1 MGSNST
7 TIPTTSVAELK
18 YLSLLARDYPT
29 QAAAASAVISL
40 EATAKLPKGT
50 EHYISDLHGED
61 EAFIHLLNSA
71 SGVIREKVDLV
82 LGENVP
88 KAIRAELATLIYYP
102 ARKLPLLKAR
112 YPERF
117 ELEAWYRQTL
127 LRLIDVCRF
136 VSSKHTREYV
146 RSCLPQGCG
155 HIIDELLHAHF
166 EDHNKT
172 LYYGQ
177 IVGSIIANDRADAFI
192 IRLCELIK
200 RLAVDKLHIIGD
212 LFDRGPRPDL
222 ILDRLM
228 THHNVDFQWGNHD
241 VVWMGAA
248 AGSALCCCTVLKT
261 TLAYHN
267 HGMIE
272 DFYGINLRHL
282 LRMAEQYYGNEDLTI
297 WMPHTDATRGPY
309 TDGMLH
315 RCAVMHKAIT
325 ILMLKLECEVI
336 DRNPDFKMQGR
347 DFLRRIDYEA
357 GTVDYFGKIYP
368 LRDRNF
374 PTVDPEN
381 PARLNADEK
390 FVLDKL
396 VAVIPLGVAGAA
408 IATVASQVVSA
419 VLTVRCIHGSQGM
432 PWHLQLK
439 NIRMERSVLLA
450 ICRIGLPGAAQSA
463 LYSISNMTIQSAIN
477 GFGTVA
483 VAAWS
488 VYGKIDFL
496 FWMTVSSFGIAVTT
510 FAGQNF
516 GARQYDR
523 VRRGT
528 MTCLAMTAGTTLCIS
543 LALYPSA
550 QLLFRLFSSDD
561 AVVAQGVQMMHYLV
575 PVYMTYICIEIFSG
589 ALRGCGDV
597 RVPTIITVFAVC
609 IMRIVWLAVALPFK
623 HELSVVEFSYPLT
636 WITATVLFAIYYAKG
651 GWMQR
656 CIAAQNAKTQG

>member
-1 MGSNST
+1 M
-7 TIPTTSVAELK
+7 L
-18 YLSLLARDYPT
+18 
-29 QAAAASAVISL
+29 
-40 EATAKLPKGT
+40 
-50 EHYISDLHGED
+50 
-61 EAFIHLLNSA
+61 F
-71 SGVIREKVDLV
+71 
-82 LGENVP
+82 
-88 KAIRAELATLIYYP
+88 
-102 ARKLPLLKAR
+102 
-112 YPERF
+112 
-117 ELEAWYRQTL
+117 
-127 LRLIDVCRF
+127 
-136 VSSKHTREYV
+136 
-146 RSCLPQGCG
+146 RS
-155 HIIDELLHAHF
+155 I
-166 EDHNKT
+166 
-172 LYYGQ
+172 
-177 IVGSIIANDRADAFI
+177 
-192 IRLCELIK
+192 
-200 RLAVDKLHIIGD
+200 
-212 LFDRGPRPDL
+212 
-222 ILDRLM
+222 
-228 THHNVDFQWGNHD
+228 
-241 VVWMGAA
+241 
-248 AGSALCCCTVLKT
+248 
-261 TLAYHN
+261 
-267 HGMIE
+267 
-272 DFYGINLRHL
+272 
-282 LRMAEQYYGNEDLTI
+282 
-297 WMPHTDATRGPY
+297 
-309 TDGMLH
+309 
-315 RCAVMHKAIT
+315 
-325 ILMLKLECEVI
+325 
-336 DRNPDFKMQGR
+336 
-347 DFLRRIDYEA
+347 FL
-357 GTVDYFGKIYP
+357 
-368 LRDRNF
+368 
-374 PTVDPEN
+374 
-381 PARLNADEK
+381 
-390 FVLDKL
+390 
-396 VAVIPLGVAGAA
+396 
-408 IATVASQVVSA
+408 
-419 VLTVRCIHGSQGM
+419 RCIHGSQGM

-439 NIRMERSVLLA
+439 NIRIERSVLLA

>member
-1 MGSNST
+1 MTKSVSRGPDLLHGPVFSNMT
-7 TIPTTSVAELK
+7 RFFLPIMLG
-18 YLSLLARDYPT
+18 SLLQQLYSMVDAVVLGRLVGKT
-29 QAAAASAVISL
+29 ALAAV
-40 EATAKLPKGT
+40 GG
-50 EHYISDLHGED
+50 SDLVIINLVVGFFVGLSSGACVVVSQHYGAGEGD
-61 EAFIHLLNSA
+61 MVRKSVHTAILFSV
-71 SGVIREKVDLV
+71 VIGAVMTALGILMARPVLV
-82 LGENVP
+82 LLDP
-88 KAIRAELATLIYYP
+88 PADTLADSIVYLQ
-102 ARKLPLLKAR
+102 
-112 YPERF
+112 
-117 ELEAWYRQTL
+117 WYFAGM
-127 LRLIDVCRF
+127 IPSMV
-136 VSSKHTREYV
+136 Y
-146 RSCLPQGCG
+146 
-155 HIIDELLHAHF
+155 
-166 EDHNKT
+166 N
-172 LYYGQ
+172 
-177 IVGSIIANDRADAFI
+177 
-192 IRLCELIK
+192 
-200 RLAVDKLHIIGD
+200 
-212 LFDRGPRPDL
+212 
-222 ILDRLM
+222 
-228 THHNVDFQWGNHD
+228 
-241 VVWMGAA
+241 MGA
-248 AGSALCCCTVLKT
+248 
-261 TLAYHN
+261 
-267 HGMIE
+267 
-272 DFYGINLRHL
+272 GILR
-282 LRMAEQYYGNEDLTI
+282 
-297 WMPHTDATRGPY
+297 
-309 TDGMLH
+309 
-315 RCAVMHKAIT
+315 AVGDSKRP
-325 ILMLKLECEVI
+325 LY
-336 DRNPDFKMQGR
+336 
-347 DFLRRIDYEA
+347 FLIVA
-357 GTVDYFGKIYP
+357 SIVNI
-368 LRDRNF
+368 
-374 PTVDPEN
+374 
-381 PARLNADEK
+381 
-390 FVLDKL
+390 VLDIVL

-439 NIRMERSVLLA
+439 NIRIERSVLLA

>member
-1 MGSNST
+1 MTTGSIWKRMVSFAVPVFLGNLCQQLYNTVDSVIVGKFVGKQALAAVASSGNLIFMMTGFFMGLF
-7 TIPTTSVAELK
+7 IGAGI
-18 YLSLLARDYPT
+18 
-29 QAAAASAVISL
+29 VI
-40 EATAKLPKGT
+40 AQYFGAKN
-50 EHYISDLHGED
+50 Y
-61 EAFIHLLNSA
+61 
-71 SGVIREKVDLV
+71 EKV
-82 LGENVP
+82 
-88 KAIRAELATLIYYP
+88 RAA
-102 ARKLPLLKAR
+102 
-112 YPERF
+112 
-117 ELEAWYRQTL
+117 
-127 LRLIDVCRF
+127 V
-136 VSSKHTREYV
+136 HT
-146 RSCLPQGCG
+146 
-155 HIIDELLHAHF
+155 DF
-166 EDHNKT
+166 
-172 LYYGQ
+172 
-177 IVGSIIANDRADAFI
+177 AF
-192 IRLCELIK
+192 
-200 RLAVDKLHIIGD
+200 
-212 LFDRGPRPDL
+212 
-222 ILDRLM
+222 
-228 THHNVDFQWGNHD
+228 
-241 VVWMGAA
+241 
-248 AGSALCCCTVLKT
+248 ALCCGVLL
-261 TLAYHN
+261 TLL
-267 HGMIE
+267 GV
-272 DFYGINLRHL
+272 FF
-282 LRMAEQYYGNEDLTI
+282 T
-297 WMPHTDATRGPY
+297 P
-309 TDGMLH
+309 
-315 RCAVMHKAIT
+315 T
-325 ILMLKLECEVI
+325 ILTWM
-336 DRNPDFKMQGR
+336 R
-347 DFLRRIDYEA
+347 
-357 GTVDYFGKIYP
+357 T
-368 LRDRNF
+368 
-374 PTVDPEN
+374 
-381 PARLNADEK
+381 PAD
-390 FVLDKL
+390 VLDTSILYFRLYFLGSLATILYNAGMGILQAVGDSRSPLYYL
-396 VAVIPLGVAGAA
+396 VISSVVNVALDLLFVGAMDMGVAGAA
-408 IATVASQVVSA
+408 VATVISQVVSA

-439 NIRMERSVLLA
+439 NIRIERSVLLA

-543 LALYPSA
+543 LALYPLA

>member
-1 MGSNST
+1 MTKSVSQGPDLLHGPVFSNMT
-7 TIPTTSVAELK
+7 RFFLPIMLG
-18 YLSLLARDYPT
+18 SLLQQLYSMVDAVVLGRLVGKT
-29 QAAAASAVISL
+29 ALAAV
-40 EATAKLPKGT
+40 GG
-50 EHYISDLHGED
+50 SDLVIINLVVGFFVGLSSGACVVVSQHYGAGEGD
-61 EAFIHLLNSA
+61 MVRKSVHTAILFSV
-71 SGVIREKVDLV
+71 VIGAVMTALGILMARPVLV
-82 LGENVP
+82 LLDP
-88 KAIRAELATLIYYP
+88 PADTLADSIVYLQ
-102 ARKLPLLKAR
+102 
-112 YPERF
+112 
-117 ELEAWYRQTL
+117 WYFAGM
-127 LRLIDVCRF
+127 IPSMV
-136 VSSKHTREYV
+136 Y
-146 RSCLPQGCG
+146 
-155 HIIDELLHAHF
+155 
-166 EDHNKT
+166 N
-172 LYYGQ
+172 
-177 IVGSIIANDRADAFI
+177 
-192 IRLCELIK
+192 
-200 RLAVDKLHIIGD
+200 
-212 LFDRGPRPDL
+212 
-222 ILDRLM
+222 
-228 THHNVDFQWGNHD
+228 
-241 VVWMGAA
+241 MGA
-248 AGSALCCCTVLKT
+248 
-261 TLAYHN
+261 
-267 HGMIE
+267 
-272 DFYGINLRHL
+272 GILR
-282 LRMAEQYYGNEDLTI
+282 
-297 WMPHTDATRGPY
+297 
-309 TDGMLH
+309 
-315 RCAVMHKAIT
+315 AVGDSKRP
-325 ILMLKLECEVI
+325 LY
-336 DRNPDFKMQGR
+336 
-347 DFLRRIDYEA
+347 FLIVA
-357 GTVDYFGKIYP
+357 SIVNI
-368 LRDRNF
+368 
-374 PTVDPEN
+374 
-381 PARLNADEK
+381 
-390 FVLDKL
+390 VLDIVL

-439 NIRMERSVLLA
+439 NIRIERNVLLA

-636 WITATVLFAIYYAKG
+636 WITATVLFAIYYTKG